1 MKKILVALA
10 AAAALA
16 SCAKSEVEFTSEQ
29 QAIAITPVTEN
40 RTKAMVTGTEFPNE
54 QFKVWA
60 FYKQVNA
67 GTSIEKWQASS
78 AEQTKYIDEKPFAQK
93 TTNKG
98 LWGGANATYFWPKVG
113 SLMFVGYYPVS
124 LEDKVDYSFTSTEN
138 KMTVKEFTP
147 GDYAQTGFVNTDAT
161 NCVEDFMYFNMTA
174 TSCDATTTG
183 PDNSVKDGYHVDVV
197 FRHALSWLT
206 VVLKKGESTP
216 EDATITVKDV
226 YFTDIYT
233 TGTGVVNNSPDADA
247 TPAETNEISWTTT
260 DATTD
265 VYVLGG
271 ADTDNTTE
279 LTTGYTCKQPVIIP
293 QDMAGSLVIVY
304 EIKSSDESA
313 FTETKTIDLSDLNDG
328 TADTWNPGKHYTYNV
343 TISTTEIL
351 LDPVVVEWTDVPAN
365 VATGDTAAGN

>member
-1 MKKILVALA
+1 MKKVIFTLLAVASLA
-10 AAAALA
+10 A
-16 SCAKSEVEFTSEQ
+16 CTKSEVQYEQ
-29 QAIAITPVTEN
+29 SGEIGLAPVTEN
-40 RTKAMVTGTEFPNE
+40 RTKAMVTTNAFPDE
-54 QFKVWA
+54 QFAVWA
-60 FYKQVNA
+60 FYKQVA
-67 GTSIEKWQASS
+67 KGTIIADWQSNS
-78 AEQTKYIDEKPFAQK
+78 AAAQTVYINEKPFAQK

-124 LEDKVDYSFTSTEN
+124 LAENVDYSFNSTEN

-161 NCVEDFMYFNMTA
+161 TCVEDFMYFNMTA

-183 PDNSVKDGYHVDVV
+183 LGNSVKDGYHVDVV

-226 YFTDIYT
+226 YFTDINT

-279 LTTGYTCKQPVIIP
+279 LTTDYTCKQPVIIP

-304 EIKSSDESA
+304 EIKSSDKSA

-351 LDPVVVEWTDVPAN
+351 LDPVVMEWTDVTAN

>member
-1 MKKILVALA
+1 MKKLFLTFLAVASLA
-10 AAAALA
+10 A
-16 SCAKSEVEFTSEQ
+16 CTKSEVQYEQ
-29 QAIAITPVTEN
+29 SGEIGLAPVTEN
-40 RTKAMVTGTEFPNE
+40 RTKAMVTTNAFPDE

-78 AEQTKYIDEKPFAQK
+78 AEQTKYINEKPFAQK

-197 FRHALSWLT
+197 FRHALSWLI
-206 VVLKKGESTP
+206 VVLKKDAATP
-216 EDATITVKDV
+216 AGATITVKDV
-226 YFTDIYT
+226 YFTKVNT
-233 TGTGVVNNSPDADA
+233 TGTGVVNNSPDTSAD
-247 TPAETNEISWTTT
+247 PAETNEISWTTT
-260 DATTD
+260 TD
-265 VYVLGG
+265 ETEVYVLGG
-271 ADTDNTTE
+271 SAEGADNTTE
-279 LTTGYTCKQPVIIP
+279 LTDDYTCQQPILIP
-293 QDMAGSLVIVY
+293 QVMDGDIVITY
-304 EIKSSDESA
+304 EIKSSDSSA
-313 FTETKTIDLSDLNDG
+313 FTETKTIKLSDLNNSD
-328 TADTWNPGKHYTYNV
+328 ADTWQPGKKYTYTV
-343 TISTTEIL
+343 TIGTSEIL
-351 LDPVVVEWTDVPAN
+351 IDPAIAPWEDVT
-365 VATGDTAAGN
+365 ATI